1 MFFLYFCGLLEKAMH
16 EDFFECFDEI
26 LSQPKRFALVC
37 HVNPDGDAIGSMLA
51 MSFFLRQKG
60 HEVKMLCANAFP
72 GFLAW
77 LSGASDILVY
87 ERDEEQSKAAI
98 AQAEC
103 IILLDFN
110 TLARSGVLHNEIGKT
125 RCPRVMIDHH
135 RDPDSDHITCCYSD
149 TCVSS
154 TSEIVAE
161 IILHYGG
168 NCLTQDMATALMVGI
183 MTDTGCFSH
192 SIYHSRTFDLCSFL
206 MEQAISYS
214 LIHQRIYDS
223 FSENRLRL
231 LGYAINN
238 KMEVLQDYAVAIIS
252 LTKKELERFN
262 YQVGDTEGVVNFPLS
277 IEKIKMSVLVTERT
291 DQIRLSFRSKGSF
304 SVHELANKHFK
315 GGGHT
320 NAAGGSTIGI
330 NMKTTINRLKAILP
344 EYEGLRYDE

>member
-1 MFFLYFCGLLEKAMH
+1 MH
-16 EDFFECFDEI
+16 EDFFERFDAI
-26 LSQPKRFALVC
+26 LGQSRQFALVC

-60 HEVKMLCANAFP
+60 HQVKMVCPNAFP

-77 LSGASDILVY
+77 LPGATDILVY
-87 ERDEEQSKAAI
+87 DRDEEQSKIAI
-98 AQAEC
+98 ADAEC

-110 TLARSGVLHNEIGKT
+110 TLSRSGVLHNEIGKT
-125 RCPRVMIDHH
+125 RCQRVMIDHH
-135 RDPDSDHITCCYSD
+135 RDPDLDHLACYYSD

-154 TSEIVAE
+154 ASEIVAE
-161 IILHYGG
+161 IILHYGADR
-168 NCLTQDMATALMVGI
+168 LTQDMATALMVGI

-206 MEQAISYS
+206 MEQSIPYP

-231 LGYAINN
+231 LGYAINK
-238 KMEVLQDYAVAIIS
+238 KMEVLQDFAVAIIS
-252 LTKKELERFN
+252 LTKNELESFN
-262 YQVGDTEGVVNFPLS
+262 YQVGDTEGIVNFPLS
-277 IEKIKMSVLVTERT
+277 IEKIKMSVLVTERA

-304 SVHELANKHFK
+304 SVHELAHKHFK

-320 NAAGGSTIGI
+320 NAAGGITTII
-330 NMKTTINRLKAILP
+330 NMKTTIKRLKAILG
-344 EYEGLRYDE
+344 EYDELRYDE